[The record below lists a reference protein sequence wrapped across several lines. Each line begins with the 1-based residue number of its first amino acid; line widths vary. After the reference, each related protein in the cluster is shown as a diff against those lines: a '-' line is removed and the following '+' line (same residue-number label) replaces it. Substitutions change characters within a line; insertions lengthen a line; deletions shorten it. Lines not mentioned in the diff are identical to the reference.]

1 MTTERNPVDF
11 DAWFDRWIDI
21 LGDLEDAAVRRHQ
34 EGHDEIPAYVDAAR
48 GAAFDHLDEL
58 RPLATGQQPS
68 PPAAGQQPSPP
79 AEQWEYRVV
88 PMPKYATYPDCAN
101 VLEILA
107 EAGDDGWELAAAP
120 EQYAHFIFKR
130 RKS

>member
-11 DAWFDRWIDI
+11 DEWLDRWIDI

-68 PPAAGQQPSPP
+68 PPATGQQPCPP
-79 AEQWEYRVV
+79 AEQWEYTLEV
-88 PMPKYATYPDCAN
+88 MPRGTVA
-101 VLEILA
+101 EIRGYLNRFGA
-107 EAGDDGWELAAAP
+107 DGWELCCTDFG
-120 EQYAHFIFKR
+120 HLIFKR